1 MSMAAT
7 SHSPRL
13 RVNEA
18 NVRLAPTRYLE
29 TEIWGDDGTTPD
41 PELRLRQGA
50 RMQRASL
57 IGLSLENFI
66 HWRGVRTGNVTEGAA
81 GLAQPAVESGRSF
94 DDNFVLSNA
103 ETCWSQAHDRSAGRV
118 AQSLCGA
125 APGMATWLM
134 TT

>member
-1 MSMAAT
+1 MPAT
-7 SHSPRL
+7 PHSPWL

-18 NVRLAPTRYLE
+18 NVRLAPTPYPE
-29 TEIWGDDGTTPD
+29 TEIWGDGGTTPD

-50 RMQRASL
+50 RMRRASL
-57 IGLSLENFI
+57 TGLSLASFI
-66 HWRGVRTGNVTEGAA
+66 HWREVRTDNVTGGVA
-81 GLAQPAVESGRSF
+81 GLAQPAVESDRSF
-94 DDNFVLSNA
+94 DDDFVLSNA